1 MYYLSSEN
9 KNRYMQIQNYSPL
22 TKKGSPQALV
32 ITEGYELSTTFV
44 DIEVDED
51 GIAHMR
57 IFLES
62 DKGHKLRLSFGH
74 SETQK
79 LLEAR
84 EGKHVLP
91 WEQLKLNFKTNQQA
105 TG

>member
-1 MYYLSSEN
+1 
-9 KNRYMQIQNYSPL
+9 MQIENYSPL
-22 TKKGSPQALV
+22 TQKGTPKALV
-32 ITEGYELSTTFV
+32 IGEGYEMKTTFV
-44 DIEVDED
+44 DIQVDED

-57 IFLES
+57 IWLES
-62 DKGHKLRLSFGH
+62 DQGHKLRLSFGH

-79 LLEAR
+79 LMEAR

-105 TG
+105 TE